1 MRVILGNTKDTLIE
15 TMKVMLDLLPIQI
28 IQKVQQIKAYFSAV
42 RNPHNPLHQAV
53 KDPKGCRLGRG
64 KSWIGQVLDGS
75 SRRLNI
81 ASMSADRAQANQG
94 LGEVPKPRT
103 GRGTQTKDW
112 ERYPNRFRR
121 LIETLFPKY
130 VRKHCREW
138 PAGKTVRDQ
147 ASHSRKQ
154 QTATPYSVH

>member
-1 MRVILGNTKDTLIE
+1 
-15 TMKVMLDLLPIQI
+15 
-28 IQKVQQIKAYFSAV
+28 
-42 RNPHNPLHQAV
+42 
-53 KDPKGCRLGRG
+53 
-64 KSWIGQVLDGS
+64 
-75 SRRLNI
+75 
-81 ASMSADRAQANQG
+81 MSADRAQANQGLGEVPKPRTGRGTQTKDWERYPNQGLGEVPKPRTGRGTQTKDWERYPNQG

-130 VRKHCREW
+130 VGKHCREW

-147 ASHSRKQ
+147 VSRSRKQ